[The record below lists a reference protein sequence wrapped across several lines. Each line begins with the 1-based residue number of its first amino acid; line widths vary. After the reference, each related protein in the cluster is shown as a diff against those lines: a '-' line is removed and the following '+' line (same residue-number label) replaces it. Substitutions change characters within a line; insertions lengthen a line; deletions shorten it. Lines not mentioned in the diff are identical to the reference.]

1 MLPTLDARLSA
12 AAELVRPDE
21 PVADIGCD
29 HGKLTAVLA
38 ASGRYSKVIGADL
51 RPGPLAKAE
60 QTLEYAGC
68 KDRAELRLGDGL
80 SVLSPGEVSTI
91 VLAGVSAQ
99 TTWEIIEK
107 APWVSAPGGPR
118 LVMVP
123 ATRHSDLRRWLWE
136 HGFALAADRPVQ
148 AAGRWYA
155 VMAAEYTGEV
165 KTPAFR
171 ECLFGL
177 TGQWPEGEGY
187 AAWQKAK
194 LPRLRLGVPDGT
206 ELAKEMDELI
216 KGESKGMTTV
226 QQIYEEMQRIA
237 PLALAESWDNPGLLV
252 DCGGEV
258 SRVLVTLDI
267 TPEVVEE
274 AARKGCGLIV
284 SHHPVIFS
292 PLKKLSGQDVAFQLV
307 KSGISAICMHTN
319 LDAAE
324 GGVNEVLAGF
334 FGMREMEAFAEGCGR
349 VGSIEPVTVPELAK
363 RAQKELAF
371 RCNQPS
377 DGPAVQVRFADTG
390 KVVRRLAVI
399 SGAGGSLFEDAI
411 AQGADC
417 LLTGEANHHHAIDAK
432 RLGLSLIAAG
442 HYATEFPVTA
452 AVAEKL
458 RTAFPELEV
467 LVSEDARDPYTYL

>member
-12 AAELVRPDE
+12 AAELVRPGE

-38 ASGRYSKVIGADL
+38 ASGKYPKVIGADL

-136 HGFALAADRPVQ
+136 HGFAFVADRPVQ

-165 KTPAFR
+165 KTPTFQ

-177 TGQWPEGEGY
+177 TGQWPEGKGY

-216 KGESKGMTTV
+216 KGGEQSMTTV

-258 SRVLVTLDI
+258 SRGLVTLDI

-307 KSGISAICMHTN
+307 KNGISAICMHTN

-324 GGVNEVLAGF
+324 GGVNEVLAGI

-349 VGSIEPVTVPELAK
+349 VGSIEPITVPELAK
-363 RAQKELAF
+363 KAQKELAS

-377 DGPAVQVRFADTG
+377 DGPAVQIKFADTG